1 MTGNQFVSMRYCL
14 CQANRIDELEDAH
27 CGFMQSQIEL
37 NNYKDYFDKLR
48 RNKNRQSHNSLVQ
61 STKLAI

>member
-37 NNYKDYFDKLR
+37 NNYKDYFDKLKKR
-48 RNKNRQSHNSLVQ
+48 KW
-61 STKLAI
+61 